1 MKLKKYKGGRFK
13 KSDVMFDKDKHEYW
27 LCDKQLFGITDRI
40 AELLGIDF
48 SNVPEQVLERAR
60 LSGSLIHDEIDNY
73 YKSDISGFTLELH
86 NFIKKQKE
94 LEFKVLETEFTVS
107 DNSTTATNIDV
118 VMDFNGLTLCDV
130 KSTAKLDKEY
140 VGWQLSTNAYL
151 FEIQTGYKVEN
162 LKVYWTREDVFLDI
176 PRISNDKVKL
186 LIDGE
191 IGDLKA
197 ERLPM
202 DDKTKEQFITLQTQI
217 REHKDAIKE
226 LEKQEQV
233 FKDAIIKEMKK
244 NNIKSVDMGE
254 VLITHVEPSS
264 RKSIDSA
271 RLKKE
276 EPEMYSRFVKTINTK
291 EYLKITIRG
300 STHE

>member
-1 MKLKKYKGGRFK
+1 MKLKKYKGGELK
-13 KSDVMFDKDKHEYW
+13 KSDVVFDKDKHEYW

-73 YKSDISGFTLELH
+73 YKSDISGFTLELR

-107 DNSTTATNIDV
+107 DNSTTATNIDI

-151 FEIQTGYKVEN
+151 FEMQTGYKVEN
-162 LKVYWTREDVFLDI
+162 LKVYWTREDVFVDI

-191 IGDLKA
+191 IGNLKA

-202 DDKTKEQFITLQTQI
+202 DDKTKEQFIALQTQI
-217 REHKDAIKE
+217 RTHKDAVKE

-233 FKDAIIKEMKK
+233 FKDAIMKEMKK
-244 NNIKSVDMGE
+244 NKIKSVDMGE
-254 VLITHVEPSS
+254 IIITYVEPSV
-264 RKSIDSA
+264 RKSVDSA

-276 EPEMYSRFVKTINTK
+276 NNEIYENYLKEFKIK
-291 EYLKITIRG
+291 EYLKITTRG
-300 STHE
+300 N